1 MEQND
6 ALIVGAGSDIGQG
19 IAEALKKSEEC
30 KNIHL
35 VSRKGCVVKSN
46 TNDQILRDHSCNNEM
61 ESIREVLEEIFNGGS
76 CITKVFICNGILH
89 SDEVFPERRLEHISA
104 ESMEHIFRVNS
115 IIPMLWLAELIN
127 FLSKDLP
134 SVVAVLNARVGSIDD
149 NKLGGWYSY
158 RASKTALNML
168 LKTTSIEYARR
179 NRMVKLISFHPGT
192 VDTKLSKPFQKNI
205 PKDRI
210 FSTDYAASQL
220 LTIINSISHDGIL
233 DYLDW
238 NGNKIPW

>member
-1 MEQND
+1 MSQND

-19 IAEALKKSEEC
+19 IAEGLKKSEEFE
-30 KNIHL
+30 NIHL
-35 VSRKGCVVKSN
+35 VSRNSFDN
-46 TNDQILRDHSCNNEM
+46 RSDTNDSILHNYTCDNEK
-61 ESIREVLEEIFNGGS
+61 ESIREVLEEVFNRGS
-76 CITKVFICNGILH
+76 DITKIFICNGILH

-104 ESMEHIFRVNS
+104 YSMERIFRINS
-115 IIPMLWLAELIN
+115 IVPMLWLAELIN
-127 FLSKDLP
+127 FLSKDFP

-220 LTIINSISHDGIL
+220 LNIMNSISHDGTL

-238 NGNKIPW
+238 KGDKIPW